1 MNGFLRFPSDVFS
14 ELDRLREQMDQLF
27 GAPAGARN
35 IRAMQRGGFPAL
47 NVGTTPETI
56 EVLAFAPGIDPKSL
70 ELSIDKGLLTI
81 AGERASSL
89 PESGKNTAV
98 YAQERFAGTFRRV
111 VSLPED
117 ADPAKVDAT
126 YRDGILRVTVHKRE
140 SSRPRQIQIS

>member
-1 MNGFLRFPSDVFS
+1 MDGMMRFSNDVFR

-35 IRAMQRGGFPAL
+35 IRAMQRAGFPPL

-56 EVLAFAPGIDPKSL
+56 EVLAFAPGLDPNSIDL
-70 ELSIDKGLLTI
+70 TIDKGLLI
-81 AGERASSL
+81 LSGERAAPKSDSD
-89 PESGKNTAV
+89 KHVV
-98 YAQERFAGTFRRV
+98 YAQERFGGKFRRV
-111 VSLPED
+111 VSLPTD
-117 ADPAKVDAT
+117 ADPGKVDAT